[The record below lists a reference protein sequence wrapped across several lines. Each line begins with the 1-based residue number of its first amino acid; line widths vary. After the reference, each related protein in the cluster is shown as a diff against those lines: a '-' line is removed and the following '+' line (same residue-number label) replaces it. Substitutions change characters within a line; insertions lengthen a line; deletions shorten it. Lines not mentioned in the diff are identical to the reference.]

1 MKNIL
6 LTLIAA
12 IGLAAG
18 TTNASAQSR
27 IVVTYFS
34 ATGTTRAA
42 AQDLAKVMGADLY
55 EITPAVPYTD
65 ADLNWRDKKSRST
78 VEMKNP
84 NSRPAIGGTK
94 FASDKY
100 DVVFIG
106 FPVWWYVAPTI
117 INTFIEAYDL
127 SGKTIIPFATSGGS
141 PIENCEDQL
150 RKTYPKLNW
159 RHGELLNDADARTLQ
174 SWKKELGL

>member
-1 MKNIL
+1 MKKIL
-6 LTLIAA
+6 MALIATL
-12 IGLAAG
+12 GLA
-18 TTNASAQSR
+18 TSTSAQSR

-42 AQDLAKVMGADLY
+42 AQELAKVMGADTY
-55 EITPAVPYTD
+55 EITPAVPYTS

-78 VEMKNP
+78 IEMKNP
-84 NSRPAIGGTK
+84 NSRPALGGTK

-117 INTFIEAYDL
+117 INTFIESYDL

-159 RHGELLNDADARTLQ
+159 RHGELLNDVDSRTLLN
-174 SWKKELGL
+174 WKKELGL